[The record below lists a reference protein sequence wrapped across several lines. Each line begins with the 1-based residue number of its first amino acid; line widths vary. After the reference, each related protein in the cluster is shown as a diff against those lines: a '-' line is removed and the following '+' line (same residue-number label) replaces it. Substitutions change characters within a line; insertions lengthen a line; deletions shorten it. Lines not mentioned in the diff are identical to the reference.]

1 MDESLD
7 SHFVVE
13 ITNAQPKLRA
23 YLAKLLANSSSTD
36 DVLQEANKV
45 LWLKREQWDPT
56 TPFLKWAYR
65 VSYFQAK
72 AFLRDK
78 GRDKLVFQ
86 EELVDLLASET
97 PQDTRSTLLEEALN
111 GCLKKLEES
120 RRSLV
125 LRHYDPDI
133 RLETLALEEGISHN
147 ALSQKLRR
155 IRHSLHGCV
164 QKTLS
169 SHPASS

>member
-1 MDESLD
+1 MDDSLD

-23 YLAKLLANSSSTD
+23 YLAKMLANSSSTD

-65 VSYFQAK
+65 VAYFQAK
-72 AFLRDK
+72 AFLRDHS
-78 GRDKLVFQ
+78 RDKLVFR
-86 EELVDLLASET
+86 EELLELFASET
-97 PQDTRSTLLEEALN
+97 PQETRPTLLEEALN

-120 RRSLV
+120 RRQLV
-125 LRHYDPDI
+125 LRHYDPEI
-133 RLETLALEEGISHN
+133 PLETLAQEQGISHN

-155 IRHSLHGCV
+155 IRHSLHRCV
-164 QKTLS
+164 QNTLS
-169 SHPASS
+169 SNPASS